1 MLLTRFW
8 IVLISLLHGAA
19 VFVLYLAVS
28 MYNRSGSRIMAERL
42 SSDSQ
47 VVSWYLKEDAR
58 QRAAQLIP
66 FAVNQDLAKAL
77 QKSSEAETKIPA
89 AAQEKVLAALRAAN
103 DKVPEDMSFDAVF
116 AVDQLGRVVAQV
128 GYQQAL
134 GMDDF
139 ELGGYPV
146 VADALHGYIRDDTLV
161 LDRVYRVVA
170 RPVEIE
176 IGQPPAGAV
185 MAARIIDDKFAREL
199 SVRTN
204 AAIGFFA
211 RGARVASGAPEGFD
225 KSQLDQIVGDLEQM
239 STDEDFRE
247 KGRSS
252 MRVIDGLLGVQYSRL
267 PGEAWAL
274 GAGYAVARL
283 PDQVKSPLGFFQKSD
298 DKDKKQAN
306 WMVALAIAFGGIA
319 FGLLFSVF
327 EHTRPLQIF
336 RREAIRLAKGEL
348 DQLHPSRFRG
358 IYRKIASDLND
369 GIDTVAAKGGVP
381 RKAADL
387 KQVLGDIPDQPQMS
401 AFAFAGDAAVPPP
414 SSAISNPQASRPLP
428 SAPQRGLPKAPG
440 ADMPAAAAP
449 AQAPPPRRAPP
460 SPKRP
465 AEDSGAGSET
475 DKAAEW
481 RHVYDEFVATKEQCG
496 EDTENFTYEKFEVT
510 LKRNEAAIVQRHG
523 ASRVKFS
530 VYIKDG
536 KAALKASPIREG

>member
-8 IVLISLLHGAA
+8 MVLNSLLLGAA

-28 MYNRSGSRIMAERL
+28 MYNRSGSKTMAERL
-42 SSDSQ
+42 SSDTQ

-66 FAVNQDLAKAL
+66 FAVNSELAKAL
-77 QKSSEAETKIPA
+77 QKSSEADSKVPA
-89 AAQEKVLAALRAAN
+89 ASQDKAAASLRAAN
-103 DKVPEDMSFDAVF
+103 AKIPEEFAFDAVF
-116 AVDQLGRVVAQV
+116 AIDQHGRVVAQI

-170 RPVEIE
+170 RPVELE
-176 IGQPPAGAV
+176 IGQAPAGAV
-185 MAARIIDDKFAREL
+185 MGARIIDDKFAREL
-199 SVRTN
+199 SIRTS

-225 KSQLDQIVGDLEQM
+225 RSQLDQIVGDLEEM
-239 STDEDFRE
+239 ANDPAFKE
-247 KGRSS
+247 KGRSN
-252 MRVIDGLLGVQYSRL
+252 MRIIDGLLGVQYSRL

-283 PDQVKSPLGFFQKSD
+283 PDHVSSPLGFFQKSD

-306 WMVALAIAFGGIA
+306 WMIALAFAFGGIA
-319 FGLLFSVF
+319 LGLVFSF
-327 EHTRPLQIF
+327 IEYTKPLQSF
-336 RREAIRLAKGEL
+336 RREAQRLAKGEL

-358 IYRKIASDLND
+358 PFRKIAGDLND
-369 GIDTVAAKGGVP
+369 GIDQVAAKGGVP

-401 AFAFAGDAAVPPP
+401 AFAFAGDAAPASVV
-414 SSAISNPQASRPLP
+414 SSPQASRALP
-428 SAPQRGLPKAPG
+428 SAPQRGLPQAPAG
-440 ADMPAAAAP
+440 PGSVGRRPPPQPKRAAAD
-449 AQAPPPRRAPP
+449 
-460 SPKRP
+460 
-465 AEDSGAGSET
+465 AEEGSVLEDAEPEADS
-475 DKAAEW
+475 KAAEW
-481 RHVYDEFVATKEQCG
+481 QQVYEQFVATKQQCG
-496 EDTENFTYEKFEVT
+496 EDTTNFTYEKFEGT
-510 LKRNEAAIVQRHG
+510 LKKNEAALVKAHG

-530 VYIKDG
+530 VYVKDG
-536 KAALKASPIREG
+536 KAALKASPIREA